1 MQAMNKTL
9 AHSPAAQV
17 VATDGQHPPALSG
30 SCLAEAGI
38 TASHSCFPSFCDQ
51 GSHSPV
57 AKLVKLEAERE
68 NMEDNLER
76 SLTGPRSYD
85 GGDDGGLQSALRRRQ
100 DLLHKLR
107 EQHLL
112 EELSGPYAWSGNHRR
127 SYRPEVPPEV
137 PPVQIYPPFP
147 AGPQPERPRIIQQTV
162 PQPPATIIQQLPQQ
176 PLITQIPP
184 AQAYPA
190 PRSGSIKE
198 DMVEMMLMQ
207 NAQMHQI
214 VMQNMMLRVLPPTA
228 SRAHE
233 VMAPW
238 LGSAQQDPQCVLRA
252 EKPRASSV
260 HHHHHYSPPGLQA
273 LPAALPPVGYPV
285 WPSLL
290 PAQTMTQAPGLQPAI
305 RHVMGPT
312 TTMPALNTV
321 VSNGGLPGL
330 PPGL

>member
-1 MQAMNKTL
+1 ML
-9 AHSPAAQV
+9 DSS
-17 VATDGQHPPALSG
+17 VA
-30 SCLAEAGI
+30 
-38 TASHSCFPSFCDQ
+38 DQ
-51 GSHSPV
+51 MTRL
-57 AKLVKLEAERE
+57 KLKLLEKKLEAERE
-68 NMEDNLER
+68 NMEDNLEP
-76 SLTGPRSYD
+76 SVTAPRNYD
-85 GGDDGGLQSALRRRQ
+85 GEDGVLQSALRRRK

-112 EELSGPYAWSGNHRR
+112 EQLSGPYAWGGNHRR
-127 SYRPEVPPEV
+127 SYRPEVPPEL

-147 AGPQPERPRIIQQTV
+147 AGPQPEQPRIIQQTV

-184 AQAYPA
+184 PQAYSPL
-190 PRSGSIKE
+190 RSGSIKE

-214 VMQNMMLRVLPPTA
+214 VMQNMMLKVLPPTT
-228 SRAHE
+228 SLVSE
-233 VMAPW
+233 VNTPW
-238 LGSAQQDPQCVLRA
+238 LRPAPQDPQFALRA

-260 HHHHHYSPPGLQA
+260 HHHHHYSPAGLQA
-273 LPAALPPVGYPV
+273 LPAPLPAVGYPI

-290 PAQTMTQAPGLQPAI
+290 PAQAVTQAPSFQPTI

-321 VSNGGLPGL
+321 ASEGALPGL

>member
-1 MQAMNKTL
+1 ML
-9 AHSPAAQV
+9 DSS
-17 VATDGQHPPALSG
+17 VA
-30 SCLAEAGI
+30 
-38 TASHSCFPSFCDQ
+38 DQ
-51 GSHSPV
+51 MTRL
-57 AKLVKLEAERE
+57 KLKLLEKKLEAERE
-68 NMEDNLER
+68 NMEDNLEP
-76 SLTGPRSYD
+76 SLTVPRSYD
-85 GGDDGGLQSALRRRQ
+85 GEDGILQNALRRRK

-112 EELSGPYAWSGNHRR
+112 EELSGPYPWGGNHRR
-127 SYRPEVPPEV
+127 SYRPEVTPEV
-137 PPVQIYPPFP
+137 PPIQIYPPFP
-147 AGPQPERPRIIQQTV
+147 AGPQPEQPRIIQQTV

-184 AQAYPA
+184 PQAYPT

-214 VMQNMMLRVLPPTA
+214 VMQNMMLKILPPNP
-228 SRAHE
+228 SHE
-233 VMAPW
+233 VNTPW
-238 LGSAQQDPQCVLRA
+238 LRSAQQDPQFVLRA

-260 HHHHHYSPPGLQA
+260 HHHHHYGPPSLQA
-273 LPAALPPVGYPV
+273 LPAPLPPQGYPI

-290 PAQTMTQAPGLQPAI
+290 PAPAMSQPTSLQPAI
-305 RHVMGPT
+305 RHIMGPT

-321 VSNGGLPGL
+321 ASTGALPGL